1 MGSTEKVTTELE
13 MTPHDAGAGRFG
25 RGAIL
30 NVVTARA
37 HQRTPDQ
44 PCADCLD
51 HPLGTG
57 RRKPAVPRRGA
68 FWLVALI
75 LAVTMLG
82 TTLPTPLYVLY
93 QAQWHFSAA
102 IVTVT
107 FAVYAAGVLTA
118 LLLAGRS
125 SDQAGRKPVL
135 AVALGAS
142 ALSTL
147 LFILAPDLGA
157 LIVARIVSGLS
168 AGLMTGTATATLT
181 ELVPASASR
190 RASLVATAANMGGL
204 GLGPLI
210 AGLFAQYAPHP
221 TVLVFEVYLAVLAAA
236 GLFLFLVPETVSP
249 RHRPTLRLAGL
260 GIPELGRGEFVAAG
274 VAAFSAFSVLGL
286 FSALAPTF
294 LGGVLHEGSHAVQ
307 GAVVFL
313 LMAVGTVTQLLLS
326 RFSSRRVVLAGL
338 GLFLAALALI
348 VAALSQAAMALFLA
362 GTVVGG
368 AAVGAVFLGSLATAN
383 RLAPPGRRGQVVSAY
398 FVLCY
403 CGLII
408 PVVGV
413 GVASGFIGDFRAV
426 LAYSILL
433 AALCLFSLAG
443 IWRALLPPGRQAPPI
458 PAPPLAGSKAGRLP

>member
-102 IVTVT
+102 I
-107 FAVYAAGVLTA
+107 
-118 LLLAGRS
+118 
-125 SDQAGRKPVL
+125 
-135 AVALGAS
+135 
-142 ALSTL
+142 
-147 LFILAPDLGA
+147 
-157 LIVARIVSGLS
+157 
-168 AGLMTGTATATLT
+168 
-181 ELVPASASR
+181 
-190 RASLVATAANMGGL
+190 
-204 GLGPLI
+204 
-210 AGLFAQYAPHP
+210 
-221 TVLVFEVYLAVLAAA
+221 
-236 GLFLFLVPETVSP
+236 
-249 RHRPTLRLAGL
+249 
-260 GIPELGRGEFVAAG
+260 
-274 VAAFSAFSVLGL
+274 VLGL

-426 LAYSILL
+426 LAFSILL